1 MSTITLTRRQ
11 LLNQGIRWCGMAAM
25 TGLASACGGRFAAG
39 DRQLVREAQNLSVKE
54 IARRKLH
61 HGETLNYG

>member
-1 MSTITLTRRQ
+1 
-11 LLNQGIRWCGMAAM
+11 MAAM